1 MRGGGTCGRDGT
13 PQGEADGTA
22 PSAFKRE
29 RSAWMRQRLRSPP
42 PKKKGGGERRR
53 ADGATSGGCGV
64 RVGQRPP
71 ASKGK
76 QGVRTGRHRLPGESG
91 WDDTW
96 GRNTRAGRCPARRAG
111 RESETVP
118 ESGTREQHA
127 PPPKKKTAKHA
138 SAPAP
143 QKGVASAHES
153 AMSKGYTRTAT
164 RQPRRS
170 RQRSCRTP
178 CTFPQKAP

>member
-1 MRGGGTCGRDGT
+1 MRGGRDVRAGWHPT
-13 PQGEADGTA
+13 RGSGWDSAVRFQEGAERLDETA
-22 PSAFKRE
+22 SA
-29 RSAWMRQRLRSPP
+29 LPP
-42 PKKKGGGERRR
+42 PKKKRGGERRR

-127 PPPKKKTAKHA
+127 PPPKKTAKHA

>member
-71 ASKGK
+71 ASKESRACERGGTASQEK
-76 QGVRTGRHRLPGESG
+76 AGGTTPG
-91 WDDTW
+91 D
-96 GRNTRAGRCPARRAG
+96 
-111 RESETVP
+111 
-118 ESGTREQHA
+118 GTRGRGDVPQGEQGAKAKQCRKAEHA
-127 PPPKKKTAKHA
+127 SSTPPPQKKTAKHA